1 MVVLTI
7 SNYCDCWP
15 PRKKLFDLAEK
26 KGKTEWRKKR
36 TKAKLGRRAVLLLA
50 QLLEANQG
58 VPGSRHKSMCASISF
73 YAEAMSVRRVGSLRA
88 AIQNQIGDNC
98 MDVINFT
105 TLWGGSPA
113 EQLSQQLA
121 DNL

>member
-1 MVVLTI
+1 M
-7 SNYCDCWP
+7 
-15 PRKKLFDLAEK
+15 E
-26 KGKTEWRKKR
+26 KR

-58 VPGSRHKSMCASISF
+58 VPGSRHESMRASISF
-73 YAEAMSVRRVGSLRA
+73 YAEAMRVRRAGSLCA

-105 TLWGGSPA
+105 PLWGGSPA

-121 DNL
+121 DKF

>member
-1 MVVLTI
+1 MVDTDLAV
-7 SNYCDCWP
+7 SNYCGTVGLFVKSFLIWL
-15 PRKKLFDLAEK
+15 KKEN
-26 KGKTEWRKKR
+26 GEKKR

-58 VPGSRHKSMCASISF
+58 VPGSRHKSMCGSISF
-73 YAEAMSVRRVGSLRA
+73 YAEAMSVRRAGSLRA

-98 MDVINFT
+98 MDVRNFT
-105 TLWGGSPA
+105 PLWG

-121 DNL
+121 DNF